1 MTLGKFIV
9 IEGIDGAGTT
19 TQAALLTQM
28 LQQKGLPVIQ
38 TAEPSNGPIGMM
50 IRSILTRRMTLPE
63 KEGRLNQKALTLLFA
78 ADRLDHLETVIRPA
92 LEAGTYVICDR
103 YSPSTFSYQGV
114 GVSNEQWLTEVD
126 SEAIAPDIIIYLK
139 ISVQDALARIHS
151 RRETEIFEKEEFLTK
166 VITRYDTYIQAEE
179 KLKSIKVLTVNGMLQ
194 PNVIAN
200 LIWQDF
206 KDVFC

>member
-63 KEGRLNQKALTLLFA
+63 KEAHLNQKALTLLFA